1 MEIIE
6 NNRKKKKKERDFC
19 HGKTNS
25 GWVINSIC
33 KDVLVMCR
41 DK

>member
-6 NNRKKKKKERDFC
+6 NNRKKKKQERDFF

-25 GWVINSIC
+25 GWVINSIYR
-33 KDVLVMCR
+33 DVLVTCR
-41 DK
+41 GK